1 MLSVLQTV
9 EEMNEE
15 TKEES
20 KEEAKEQPETRMT
33 YTRDFENKKDSNLV
47 EDINYQPM
55 ANFMLVLGAKP
66 GLTVPENT
74 SLIEDVM
81 RSFSDL

>member
-1 MLSVLQTV
+1 
-9 EEMNEE
+9 MNEE

-20 KEEAKEQPETRMT
+20 KEEAKEQPETIMT

-55 ANFMLVLGAKP
+55 ANFMLVVGAKP
-66 GLTVPENT
+66 G
-74 SLIEDVM
+74 
-81 RSFSDL
+81 